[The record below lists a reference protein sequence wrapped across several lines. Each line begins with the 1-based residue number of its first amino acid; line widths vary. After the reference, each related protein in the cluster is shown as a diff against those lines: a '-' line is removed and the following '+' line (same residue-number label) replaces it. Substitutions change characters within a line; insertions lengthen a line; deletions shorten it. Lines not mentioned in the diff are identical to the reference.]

1 LLSHAATTAI
11 AIRAGTTT
19 GGVIH
24 SIATARIRFDI
35 LISKKTRPSPGFL
48 VPATDLFLL
57 LIGLRFVLLDAA
69 LLLLLLPRLLVALRG
84 GGGGLLR
91 GLIGI
96 VHEKIFL

>member
-35 LISKKTRPSPGFL
+35 LISKKNPAFAGLSRSSYGFIS
-48 VPATDLFLL
+48 VADRTS
-57 LIGLRFVLLDAA
+57 V
-69 LLLLLLPRLLVALRG
+69 RLA
-84 GGGGLLR
+84 
-91 GLIGI
+91 
-96 VHEKIFL
+96 